1 MLPDRG
7 RNGRNSR
14 IPAKPVS
21 RGRALCKRMV
31 GTHTAWDTVG
41 DGEFFCP
48 ACGGDRNYQRL
59 TGRRRFVLLGLPV
72 VPRGTRGPVVQCA
85 ACQDLFDPDV
95 LDHPTTTRLSAMLRD
110 AVHTIVVAVL
120 SAGGT
125 GSRTVLETAVCAL
138 NGAGC
143 DDCSEDELATLVDT
157 LAADAG
163 RATETDCQP
172 GLPGLAIELH
182 EALGPLAPHLAP
194 AGRDALLLQ
203 GARIALADG
212 PYTPAER
219 DVLTTAGCALTIC
232 SEDVARLLATAR
244 TPS

>member
-1 MLPDRG
+1 MLPARGQDG
-7 RNGRNSR
+7 RNTR
-14 IPAKPVS
+14 IPLKPVS
-21 RGRALCKRMV
+21 RGRALWRRVIGM
-31 GTHTAWDTVG
+31 HTAWDTVG

-95 LDHPTTTRLSAMLRD
+95 LDHPTTTRLSAMLRE
-110 AVHTIVVAVL
+110 AVHTLVLAVL
-120 SAGGT
+120 STGGT
-125 GSRTVLETAVCAL
+125 AARPTLDTAVAAL
-138 NGAGC
+138 HGAGH
-143 DDCSEDELATLVDT
+143 DDCTEEQLVALVDA
-157 LAADAG
+157 LARDAG
-163 RATETDCQP
+163 RATEPDC
-172 GLPGLAIELH
+172 GPGLAIELH

-194 AGRDALLLQ
+194 AGREALLLK

-232 SEDVARLLATAR
+232 TEDVTRLLATAR

>member
-1 MLPDRG
+1 MLPARG
-7 RNGRNSR
+7 RNGQNTR

-21 RGRALCKRMV
+21 RGRALCRRVIGM
-31 GTHTAWDTVG
+31 HTAWNTVG

-72 VPRGTRGPVVQCA
+72 VPRGSRGPVIQCA

-110 AVHTIVVAVL
+110 AVHTIVLTVL
-120 SAGGT
+120 TTGGT
-125 GSRTVLETAVCAL
+125 ASRTTLDTAVAAL
-138 NGAGC
+138 HGAGY
-143 DDCSEDELATLVDT
+143 DDCTEEQLVALVEALAT
-157 LAADAG
+157 DAG
-163 RATETDCQP
+163 RATEPDCA
-172 GLPGLAIELH
+172 PGLAIELH

-194 AGRDALLLQ
+194 AGREALLLK

-212 PYTPAER
+212 PYTTAER

-232 SEDVARLLATAR
+232 SEDVTRLLATAR

>member
-21 RGRALCKRMV
+21 RGRALCRRVV
-31 GTHTAWDTVG
+31 GMNTAWDAVG

-59 TGRRRFVLLGLPV
+59 TGRRRFVLLGVPV
-72 VPRGTRGPVVQCA
+72 VPRGTRGPVIQCA

-110 AVHTIVVAVL
+110 AVHTIVLAVL
-120 SAGGT
+120 STGGT
-125 GSRTVLETAVCAL
+125 GSRPVLETAVCAL
-138 NGAGC
+138 QGAGHE
-143 DDCSEDELATLVDT
+143 DCTEDRLVALVDALAT
-157 LAADAG
+157 DAG
-163 RATETDCQP
+163 RATEPDCA
-172 GLPGLAIELH
+172 PGLAIELH

-219 DVLTTAGCALTIC
+219 DVLSTAGCALTIC
-232 SEDVARLLATAR
+232 SEDVTRLLATAR

>member
-1 MLPDRG
+1 MLPERG
-7 RNGRNSR
+7 QDGRHAR
-14 IPAKPVS
+14 ISARPVS
-21 RGRALCKRMV
+21 RGRALSRRVIGM
-31 GTHTAWDTVG
+31 HTAWDAAG

-59 TGRRRFVLLGLPV
+59 TGRRRFVLLGLPL
-72 VPRGTRGPVVQCA
+72 VPRGAAGPVIRCA

-110 AVHTIVVAVL
+110 AVHTVVLAVL
-120 SAGGT
+120 STGGA
-125 GSRTVLETAVCAL
+125 GSRPTLDTAVGTLRA
-138 NGAGC
+138 AGY
-143 DDCSEDELATLVDT
+143 DDCTEEQLLALVDA
-157 LAADAG
+157 LAADTG
-163 RATETDCQP
+163 RATEPDC
-172 GLPGLAIELH
+172 GPGLAIELH

-194 AGRDALLLQ
+194 AGREALLLQ

-232 SEDVARLLATAR
+232 AEDVSRLLVAAR